1 MYDENGKKH
10 FNYPLESEYSE
21 HEIKTLRES
30 GLRDT
35 YHCLIAGVETEDG
48 GLHTPNPARPFAEGD
63 VIWLVG
69 EPKDLDTLP

>member
-1 MYDENGKKH
+1 MVW
-10 FNYPLESEYSE
+10 YS
-21 HEIKTLRES
+21 HLLQNFPWFIVIYTVK
-30 GLRDT
+30 GF
-35 YHCLIAGVETEDG
+35 GG